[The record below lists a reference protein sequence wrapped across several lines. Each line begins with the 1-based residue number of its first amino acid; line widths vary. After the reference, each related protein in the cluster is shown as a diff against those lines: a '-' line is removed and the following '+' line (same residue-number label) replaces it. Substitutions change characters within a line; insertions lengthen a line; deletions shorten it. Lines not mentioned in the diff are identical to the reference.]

1 MTLFESELEP
11 QQSAPTGPTVRV
23 RLTVAYDGTGFHGF
37 AAQPRVP
44 TVAGALGDAI
54 ATVTRE
60 RVDITCAGR
69 TDAGVHA
76 RGQVVHFDIP
86 EGTDVT
92 ALQRALNKLLRP
104 RIAIRSAEVVAESFD
119 ARHSATGRRYR
130 YTVLNAPVHDPL
142 LAATA
147 WHVPEPLDLR
157 AMQLACDPLY
167 GEHDFAA
174 FCRKAEGKSTV
185 RRVNEAVW
193 RDLGGGLLR
202 FEIAANAFCHQM
214 VRSVVGT
221 LVDVGLGRKRAG
233 DMTWVLRSGDRANA
247 GQVAPPHG
255 LVLWEVTY

>member
-1 MTLFESELEP
+1 MTLFEPELES
-11 QQSAPTGPTVRV
+11 QQSAPSGPTVRV
-23 RLTVAYDGTGFHGF
+23 RLTVAYDGSGFHGF
-37 AAQPRVP
+37 ATQPRVP

-54 ATVTRE
+54 ATVTRT
-60 RVDITCAGR
+60 RVDLTCAGR

-76 RGQVVHFDIP
+76 RGQVLHFDVP
-86 EGTDVT
+86 EGTDVA

-104 RIAIRSAEVVAESFD
+104 RIAIRAAEVVDATFD

-142 LAATA
+142 LATTA

-157 AMQLACDPLY
+157 AMQLGCDPLY
-167 GEHDFAA
+167 GEHDFAS

-185 RRVNEAVW
+185 RRVHEAAW
-193 RDLGGGLLR
+193 RDLGGGILR

-221 LVDVGLGRKRAG
+221 LVDVGLGRKKAG
-233 DMTWVLRSGDRANA
+233 EMSWILRTADRANA

>member
-1 MTLFESELEP
+1 MTLFEPELES
-11 QQSAPTGPTVRV
+11 QQSAPSGPTVRV
-23 RLTVAYDGTGFHGF
+23 RFVVAYDGSGFHGF
-37 AAQPRVP
+37 ALQPRVP

-54 ATVTRE
+54 ATVTRS

-76 RGQVVHFDIP
+76 RGQVVHFDVP
-86 EGTDVT
+86 EETDVA

-104 RIAIRSAEVVAESFD
+104 RIAIRSAEVVDVSFD

-142 LAATA
+142 MATTA
-147 WHVPEPLDLR
+147 WHVPDPLDLR
-157 AMQLACDPLY
+157 AMQLGCDPLY

-185 RRVNEAVW
+185 RRVHEAVW

-202 FEIAANAFCHQM
+202 FEISANAFCHQM

-221 LVDVGLGRKRAG
+221 LVDVGLGRKKAG
-233 DMTWVLRSGDRANA
+233 EMSWILRSGDRANA